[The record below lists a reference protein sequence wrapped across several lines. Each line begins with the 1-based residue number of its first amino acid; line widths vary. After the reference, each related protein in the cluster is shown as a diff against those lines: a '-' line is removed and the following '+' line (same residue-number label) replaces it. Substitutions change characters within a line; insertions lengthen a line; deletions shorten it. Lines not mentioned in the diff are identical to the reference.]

1 MLGELRIRVQAGA
14 GVVEVDVAASVQAP
28 IFATP
33 EFVEGGVSRGVLAG
47 A

>member
-1 MLGELRIRVQAGA
+1 MLGQLRIRVQASA
-14 GVVEVDVAASVQAP
+14 GVVEVDVAAGVQAP

-33 EFVEGGVSRGVLAG
+33 EFIEDRVSRGVLVG